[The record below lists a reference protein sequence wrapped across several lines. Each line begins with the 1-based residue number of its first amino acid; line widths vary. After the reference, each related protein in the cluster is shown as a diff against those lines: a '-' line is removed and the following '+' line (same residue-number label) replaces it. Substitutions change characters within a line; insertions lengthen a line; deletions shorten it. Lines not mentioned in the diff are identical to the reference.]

1 MKVSFAK
8 PGSAAPGA
16 LAVGIFS
23 GLELTP
29 SAAQI
34 DRKTRGALSRA
45 IAAGRFR
52 GKIGQVL
59 PVLAPRGVGARSI
72 LVAGLGN
79 AAEFS
84 DLAAERAAGALAAYL
99 LATAETDLALAIE
112 APKGATLDPA
122 KLAAHLANA
131 ICLRAYRFDKYRTT
145 EKPDSKPRLA
155 RLAVHTADPSAAR
168 AAYAPLASTTDSV
181 LLARDLISEPGN
193 VIYPASFA
201 AAAKALTS
209 LGLKIEVLGRDK
221 LKKLGLNA
229 MLGVA
234 QGSSHEPQLVALKWN
249 GAGKSGGA
257 PIAFVGKGVTF
268 DTGGISIK
276 PAGGMEEMKYDMSG
290 AAAVFGVMR
299 SLAAR
304 KAKVNAVGI
313 CAMVENMPGDNAQR
327 PGDVVRTMSGQTI
340 EVIDTDAEGR
350 LVLSDALYFAYSQ
363 YKPRAMIDLATLTG
377 SVMVA
382 LGVEH
387 GGLFANDDKFADQLL
402 AAGKASGEL
411 LWRLPMTEH
420 YDDLIK
426 SDIADWKNDGGR
438 WCDAINGASL
448 LKHFVGNTP
457 WAHLDIAGM
466 AWTKQDRPTVPKGA
480 VGFGI
485 RLLDRLVADHFEG
498 KQSVQR

>member
-1 MKVSFAK
+1 MKVSFAR

-16 LAVGIFS
+16 LAVGIS
-23 GLELTP
+23 RGLELTP
-29 SAAQI
+29 PAALI

-45 IAAGRFR
+45 VAAGRFR
-52 GKIGQVL
+52 GEIGQIL
-59 PVLAPRGVGARSI
+59 TVLAPRGVGARSI
-72 LVAGLGN
+72 LVAGLGKP
-79 AAEFS
+79 AEFN
-84 DLAAERAAGALAAYL
+84 DLAAERVAGALAAKV
-99 LATAETDLALAIE
+99 LAAGESDLAIAIE
-112 APKGATLDPA
+112 APNGAAIDA
-122 KLAAHLANA
+122 AELAAHLAVA
-131 ICLRAYRFDKYRTT
+131 VCLRAYRFDKYRTA

-155 RLAVHTADPSAAR
+155 RLAVHTADPAAAR
-168 AAYAPLASTTDSV
+168 AAYAPLASTSDSV

-201 AAAKALTS
+201 AAARALTK
-209 LGLKIEVLGRDK
+209 LGLKVDVLGREK
-221 LKKLGLNA
+221 LRKLGLNA

-234 QGSSHEPQLVALKWN
+234 QGSSHEPQLVALHWQ
-249 GAGKSGGA
+249 GAGKGGGA

-382 LGVEH
+382 LGAEH
-387 GGLFANDDKFADQLL
+387 GGLFANDDKLADQLL

-411 LWRLPMTEH
+411 LWRLPMTEQ

-485 RLLDRLVADHFEG
+485 RLLDRLVADCYEG
-498 KQSVQR
+498 K